1 MRGGGEGR
9 RRGAAARGGGESE
22 GGGEGEGGGNGWLPW
37 ARLSCRCFH
46 SVISFLSGKEM
57 P

>member
-1 MRGGGEGR
+1 MR
-9 RRGAAARGGGESE
+9 AAARC
-22 GGGEGEGGGNGWLPW
+22 GGEGEGDGKGEGGGKQWARW